1 MNDMPTRPAAKRL
14 LIGVWR
20 IVDTELWD
28 LDDLDLLEPAHLTLE
43 PDGLGALRLLA
54 IEADLDYR
62 IVERDGRPAVEFSFD
77 GSDEGYRISGRGWAI
92 LHGEQLR
99 GRIFL
104 HRGDDS
110 GFTASRREEGS
121 ARRRRGR

>member
-1 MNDMPTRPAAKRL
+1 MPTRPAAKRL

-28 LDDLDLLEPAHLTLE
+28 LDDLDLLEPAHVTLE
-43 PDGLGALRLLA
+43 ADGLRALRLLA
-54 IEADLDYR
+54 MEADLDYR

-77 GSDEGYRISGRGWAI
+77 GSDEGDRISGRGWAI
-92 LHGEQLR
+92 LDGEQLR
-99 GRIFL
+99 GRLFL

-110 GFTASRREEGS
+110 GFTASRSEAVP

>member
-28 LDDLDLLEPAHLTLE
+28 LDDLDLLEPAHVTLE
-43 PDGLGALRLLA
+43 GDGLGALRLLA
-54 IEADLDYR
+54 MEADLDYR
-62 IVERDGRPAVEFSFD
+62 IVERDGRTAVEFSFD
-77 GSDEGYRISGRGWAI
+77 GSDEGDRISGRGWAI
-92 LHGEQLR
+92 LQGERLR
-99 GRIFL
+99 GRLFL

-110 GFTASRREEGS
+110 GFTASRLEEGS
-121 ARRRRGR
+121 ARRRPRR